1 MELKKENFEPRN
13 LVGFFA
19 FAFCWTWLYW
29 SLFIF
34 QIIKLPPGIGT
45 PNVNLKDILIY
56 APIVVFSP
64 YGPTFAAFI
73 LTYLIE
79 GKEATQTL
87 WRKCWNKN
95 VPYKWL
101 LITFLWYPAINLLYR
116 LLSAII
122 YNIPQPQLPSNPLI
136 ILIPFIASIINGG
149 LSEEV
154 GWRGY
159 ALPRLQSRFNAT
171 QSSLILGFMEG
182 LWHVPLV
189 FWIGDPRYGMSI
201 TLLIIWQMIATFY
214 RTWIYNNTN
223 GSIFT
228 AIMFHATGNTAGYAI
243 TYNPANINWLP
254 NSKFVTPFIIITNI
268 AIITA
273 LILGY
278 GTKTMTRKTTVNNT
292 QTKTP
297 KIFQ

>member
-1 MELKKENFEPRN
+1 MEWKTKNLEPRN
-13 LVGFFA
+13 LLGFFTIA
-19 FAFCWTWLYW
+19 FGWTWLYW

-45 PNVNLKDILIY
+45 PNVNLKELLVYI
-56 APIVVFSP
+56 PIVVFSP

-73 LTYLIE
+73 LTYLNE
-79 GKEATQTL
+79 GKEATKEL
-87 WRKCWNKN
+87 WRKCWNRN
-95 VPYKWL
+95 VPTKWL
-101 LITFLWYPAINLLYR
+101 LITFLWYPAVNLLYR

-122 YNIPQPQLPSNPLI
+122 YNIPQPPLPSDPLI

-159 ALPRLQSRFNAT
+159 ALPRLQSRFNAV
-171 QSSLILGFMEG
+171 QSSLILGLMEG

-201 TLLIIWQMIATFY
+201 PLLIIWQTIATFQ
-214 RTWIYNNTN
+214 RTWIYNNTD

-243 TYNPANINWLP
+243 TYNLANISWLP
-254 NSKFVTPFIIITNI
+254 RTKFVTPFLITTNI
-268 AIITA
+268 AITTA
-273 LILGY
+273 LILVY
-278 GTKTMTRKTTVNNT
+278 GAKTMTRKTTKNN
-292 QTKTP
+292 QIIIDP
-297 KIFQ
+297 SIH

>member
-1 MELKKENFEPRN
+1 MEWKTKNLEPRN
-13 LVGFFA
+13 LLGFFA
-19 FAFCWTWLYW
+19 IAFGWTWLYW

-45 PNVNLKDILIY
+45 PNVNLKELLVYI
-56 APIVVFSP
+56 PIVVFSP

-73 LTYLIE
+73 LTYLNE
-79 GKEATQTL
+79 GKEATKEL
-87 WRKCWNKN
+87 WRKSWNRN
-95 VPYKWL
+95 VATKWL
-101 LITFLWYPAINLLYR
+101 LITFLWYPAVNLLYR

-122 YNIPQPQLPSNPLI
+122 YNIPQPPLPSNPLI

-159 ALPRLQSRFNAT
+159 ALPRLQSRFNAV
-171 QSSLILGFMEG
+171 QSSLILGLMEG

-201 TLLIIWQMIATFY
+201 PLLIIWQTIATFQ
-214 RTWIYNNTN
+214 RTWIYNNTD

-228 AIMFHATGNTAGYAI
+228 AIMFHATGNTAGYMI
-243 TYNPANINWLP
+243 PFNLPNINWLP
-254 NSKFVTPFIIITNI
+254 RTKFVTPFLITTNI
-268 AIITA
+268 AITTA
-273 LILGY
+273 LILVY
-278 GTKTMTRKTTVNNT
+278 GAKTMTRKTTKNN
-292 QTKTP
+292 QIIVDP
-297 KIFQ
+297 SIH